1 MSNKLSVI
9 LSDID
14 TSVHSESSQHNIN
27 ENNTISLDTPKI
39 FPIYICINEYSK
51 RMEDELNMKPG
62 DKIQVITD
70 DEEYNDGWYFGRNL
84 RTQEEGLYPV
94 VFTQVISGEKK
105 PMLMR
110 AKSVKRLNMPP
121 GVENPEPSNNSNN
134 RNNGH
139 LTSQNGSNSTIS
151 TPLELQTAS
160 VAPFSKYQNNQEADK
175 TTSVET
181 KNASNTNNT
190 MDEYTLSRNISM
202 KSTMSDIDKAIEELT
217 HEPTGSLNTVTS
229 STKEPVGYNI
239 AEDTVITE
247 IEDLN
252 LVDQS
257 QRAETE
263 FSGKSQSY
271 ENVKNI
277 RVKGKYLDPKNVY
290 NWSPE
295 EVSNYFINCGFD
307 VESALRFKRHKI
319 SGAILLELE
328 LAHLKELDI
337 NSFGTRFEMNK
348 EIEALKKN
356 FNARSATGKPK
367 KSNIIKGPVP
377 ISKELMPPAHVDK
390 DNSQISRSIVELSTT
405 KSDKPVLSKK
415 NDNHNNNLDNNRP
428 ISLILNDQLTKDI
441 RDGTII
447 LPITEDLENEDLFT
461 SPRRAPKP
469 PSYPSPVQPP
479 KSPMPNTRKNY
490 TPNTSSKLTYS
501 PSSLYQNKKDSTIRP
516 TVEDKERSH
525 DSQVINNLQV
535 PKNENLTVPSSNKEF
550 DQRSVDSD
558 RPSSSIYESPASSV
572 SISQPPAQSTMTED
586 TENKYLQMEDS
597 TTNSSGNKVKRNSSL
612 LSYFGKG
619 EKMSNDNSI
628 RKSTSFSIKQK
639 DGFTTSSIRQEFTEN
654 ATGTTPDT
662 KNSKLLITS
671 PVKKD
676 KVRSVSAKDQ
686 STRPID
692 MNKKILEDDKNKRS
706 VSEVMKPKTLRA
718 MTTRAPLKKQNTT
731 AFMEGLR
738 DISVRDALKTADYS
752 GWMSKK
758 GSGTMSTWRTRF
770 FILEGTRLSY
780 FTSTADTKERGL
792 IDITGYRV
800 VPARDDDKFVALFA
814 ATAGKGRYCFKLL
827 PPQPGSRKG
836 LTFTE
841 PRVHY
846 FAVDTKEEMKGWM
859 ANLLKTTIDIDT
871 SVPVISSYST
881 PTISLTK
888 AKEMLAQARRETEAR
903 EKKRSIN
910 KKNNGESSSEDFTKH
925 SGIEEDEDEGRRLW
939 EEQHN
944 APTDGL
950 SLSIEKSEERLEYK
964 NRSTADN
971 HNHNHNSN
979 TNNNNNNDSI
989 EDGVF
994 SNLQRTSATG
1004 NTSVGSNSNGFA
1016 SPYLLASGMLSP
1028 GIGHKNNSPRNT
1040 SSQTKKSNEDY
1051 LAGGVL

>member
-1 MSNKLSVI
+1 MSNKLSAI

-14 TSVHSESSQHNIN
+14 TSVHPESLQDNTN
-27 ENNTISLDTPKI
+27 EGNTISPDTPKI

-51 RMEDELNMKPG
+51 RMEDELDMKPG

-94 VFTQVISGEKK
+94 VFTQVISTEKK
-105 PMLMR
+105 PTLMR
-110 AKSVKRLNMPP
+110 AKSVKRLNSPSGVANP
-121 GVENPEPSNNSNN
+121 GLTNNNNNNKNNSYLPSPNE
-134 RNNGH
+134 
-139 LTSQNGSNSTIS
+139 SNSTIS

-160 VAPFSKYQNNQEADK
+160 VAPFSKYQNDQEVNKTNVTDSENISVANNRRDK
-175 TTSVET
+175 
-181 KNASNTNNT
+181 
-190 MDEYTLSRNISM
+190 YTLSRNISM
-202 KSTMSDIDKAIEELT
+202 KSTMSDIDKAIEELNY
-217 HEPTGSLNTVTS
+217 EPTESLNTVTS
-229 STKEPVGYNI
+229 DAKESIGYSM
-239 AEDTVITE
+239 AEDTMITE
-247 IEDLN
+247 TEDLN
-252 LVDQS
+252 LVDQPKRS
-257 QRAETE
+257 GTVL
-263 FSGKSQSY
+263 SGKSQSQD
-271 ENVKNI
+271 NVKDIQEKAKFSN
-277 RVKGKYLDPKNVY
+277 PKNVS

-295 EVSNYFINCGFD
+295 EVSNYFIDCGFD
-307 VESALRFKRHKI
+307 VESASRFKRHKI

-337 NSFGTRFEMNK
+337 NSFGTRFEMYK
-348 EIEALKKN
+348 EIESLKKN
-356 FNARSATGKPK
+356 LSTDFAVEESRE
-367 KSNIIKGPVP
+367 SNTLKGPVP
-377 ISKELMPPAHVDK
+377 ISKDLMPPAHVDK
-390 DNSQISRSIVELSTT
+390 DTQRLSQSMVELSTT
-405 KSDKPVLSKK
+405 NSDRPVLSKK
-415 NDNHNNNLDNNRP
+415 SSSSNNNSNNLDNNRP
-428 ISLILNDQLTKDI
+428 ISLMINDQLTKDI

-447 LPITEDLENEDLFT
+447 LPIAEDLENEDLFA

-479 KSPMPNTRKNY
+479 KSPMMNIGKNY
-490 TPNTSSKLTYS
+490 TPKTSSKLTYS
-501 PSSLYQNKKDSTIRP
+501 PLPLYQNKKEP
-516 TVEDKERSH
+516 TVRPSTEGKEES
-525 DSQVINNLQV
+525 DNSQVINNLQV
-535 PKNENLTVPSSNKEF
+535 PKNESLTIPASNKEI
-550 DQRSVDSD
+550 DKMSLDSD
-558 RPSSSIYESPASSV
+558 RPTSSIYESPTSSN

-586 TENKYLQMEDS
+586 IEKKHDEVEDL
-597 TTNSSGNKVKRNSSL
+597 TNNSSGNKVKRNSSL

-619 EKMSNDNSI
+619 EKTSNGNSI
-628 RKSTSFSIKQK
+628 RKSTSFTVKRK
-639 DGFTTSSIRQEFTEN
+639 DAFITSPIRREFTEH
-654 ATGTTPDT
+654 ATGTTPDA
-662 KNSKLLITS
+662 KNSKSLITS

-676 KVRSVSAKDQ
+676 TVRSVSAKDQ
-686 STRPID
+686 PTRPID
-692 MNKKILEDDKNKRS
+692 MSKKILEDDKNKRS

-780 FTSTADTKERGL
+780 FTSTTDTKERGL

-846 FAVDTKEEMKGWM
+846 FAVDTKEEMRGWM
-859 ANLLKTTIDIDT
+859 ASLLKTTIDIDT

-881 PTISLTK
+881 PTVSLSK

-903 EKKRSIN
+903 EEKRLLD
-910 KKNNGESSSEDFTKH
+910 KKNNGENDGSEAFTNNSRIKE
-925 SGIEEDEDEGRRLW
+925 GDEDEDEGRRLW

-944 APTDGL
+944 IIYTGG
-950 SLSIEKSEERLEYK
+950 SSSSIERSEERVEYK
-964 NRSTADN
+964 TRSTDN
-971 HNHNHNSN
+971 SKS
-979 TNNNNNNDSI
+979 T
-989 EDGVF
+989 EDGIF
-994 SNLQRTSATG
+994 SNLQRINTAG
-1004 NTSVGSNSNGFA
+1004 NTSVGSNTNGFA

-1028 GIGHKNNSPRNT
+1028 SIGHKTTSPQNT
-1040 SSQTKKSNEDY
+1040 SSQIKKSNEDY
-1051 LAGGVL
+1051 FTGGVL